1 MTLKPQT
8 LAAILGVTGVT
19 AVGIYFFL
27 LAKQQHQD
35 QRENFGVIGDG
46 SATTPLWYSLP
57 GIRELLSAG
66 NGNVSTATGEAAL
79 PEYSGVDSSVS
90 DIAAVLQR
98 PFLPLLGTVI
108 GNLPPTPVV
117 QPLPTGVN
125 SASTTTQL
133 STNDPDVVAL
143 TNMVLK
149 ALGSTLFSVLMQG
162 SPQLTVTTQG
172 SVMTKVY
179 TLDLFLY
186 DKVSNYVPHV
196 NVVLRVNGADGSV
209 ELIQALSPDL
219 VLANNSNGSNGSS
232 SPQAILAKGPTSGG
246 TSFGSFDTM
255 AQYAGPSQPFAPL
268 PSGQIPTG
276 ENGSPFLCFGSMDV
290 TAQTASACRAS
301 GGVWDSPVTKDSD
314 CPYFQAN
321 QNYDNT
327 FGGARNR
334 AGYCEVPSGM
344 NLVGFRNATGTP
356 NCYNCKNPGPN
367 GEALPGEPGFVGPC
381 CDDQRQNVTL
391 YPGLKSP
398 DYQYPGD
405 QFARI
410 AGASQLAALGLSV
423 K

>member
-1 MTLKPQT
+1 MSKPQT
-8 LAAILGVTGVT
+8 LAVIVGLTGIAALGL
-19 AVGIYFFL
+19 YFL
-27 LAKQQHQD
+27 TKQQQ
-35 QRENFGVIGDG
+35 QRENFSSFGVIGDG
-46 SATTPLWYSLP
+46 SSTTPLWYSLP

-66 NGNVSTATGEAAL
+66 NGQFSGATGEQAL

-90 DIAAVLQR
+90 DISAVVQR
-98 PFLPLLGTVI
+98 PFAPLLGTII
-108 GNLPPTPVV
+108 GTLPPTRVV
-117 QPLPTGVN
+117 QPLPEGVN

-172 SVMTKVY
+172 SVITKVY

-186 DKVSNYVPHV
+186 DKVSNFVPHV
-196 NVVLRVNGADGSV
+196 SVVLRVNGADGSV

-219 VLANNSNGSNGSS
+219 VVGSNNNTNSQN
-232 SPQAILAKGPTSGG
+232 PQAILAKGPESGG
-246 TSFGSFDTM
+246 TAFGSYGSFDTM
-255 AQYAGPSQPFAPL
+255 ARYTGQPQPFAPL

-301 GGVWDSPVTKDSD
+301 GGVWDSPVTQDSD

-321 QNYDNT
+321 KNYDNT

-344 NLVGFRNATGTP
+344 NLLGFRNATGTP
-356 NCYNCKNPGPN
+356 NCYNCK
-367 GEALPGEPGFVGPC
+367 LPGGGSGTFTGPC
-381 CDDQRQNVTL
+381 CDDQMNNPVL

-410 AGASQLAALGLSV
+410 AGASQLASVGLAV